1 MDKKTKYPQSSSKG
15 TAGDSKKSQDVANN
29 KLFPKTSRKREP
41 TGANSLSKYDQTK
54 KYNTQKAKTF
64 DKRPKP
70 KGQYHGGSKED
81 TKVVEIETAEFGS
94 VMAQG
99 SKKQNLNHLLN
110 FHYEPRDMQSG
121 SDTWRMGNASKG
133 YNRNSNRWL
142 PPVQRHKYNKEQ
154 FLQASCQ
161 FVVTANEDYSL
172 YLTDPDTLVDWKY
185 IEQVKIHNTES
196 LSCPI
201 CLFSPVAA
209 KMTRCGHVY
218 CWSCILHYLSLSDKS
233 WRKCPICYESVHKS
247 DLKSVIEVTQNAV
260 NLGDPITLRLMRRE
274 RGSLIAMPASEPITA
289 TPTTFFQVSKGCNKQ
304 VYSKLLIANPKDIM
318 DIIECERA
326 QLRIELMNDPH
337 SPENCYIEQAICE
350 LAKREEE
357 LLQKKV
363 NDDGSHQEVIGN
375 ISSTSIGDKVE
386 QEKQESHQLIQQSN
400 DEVNNLYKEDQPLC
414 KEATESSNIFS
425 SETQLPSPSQKFF
438 YFYQVEDGQNVYLH
452 AMNVKMLEMQYGSL
466 EHCPLVITG
475 KLLEKEV
482 GSFTEDLRR
491 RLRYLCHLPLTC
503 QFEVAEIE
511 LKPPIVSE
519 DVLNSFHEQLETRQK
534 RRQRREREERKRE
547 KKIIEEENKQMG
559 KYPVPNVNIDSTRH
573 FPQWQPELFTEDAIP
588 SPSESLA
595 TSSVASS
602 PSLSTFDEVVST
614 TRKISNP
621 NEQGPSFAEMLR
633 NTGARFKA
641 GRSWP
646 SVKPTLPE
654 RSKSVRSDI
663 EEDDCAHAP
672 SYSQSFGDA
681 LAQALEQTKL
691 LNAEAKLNDNVR
703 GKKKKKSKATNL
715 HVFCSLFYSK
725 FSWSSEINLDI
736 LLQKLQVF
744 SVRLVIKFGVKFP
757 L

>member
-41 TGANSLSKYDQTK
+41 TGANTLSKYDQTK

-81 TKVVEIETAEFGS
+81 TKVVESEAAEFGS

-110 FHYEPRDMQSG
+110 FHYEPRDMRSG
-121 SDTWRMGNASKG
+121 SDTWRVGSMNKG
-133 YNRNSNRWL
+133 NRNSNRWL
-142 PPVQRHKYNKEQ
+142 PPIQRHKYNKEQ

-161 FVVTANEDYSL
+161 FIVTPNEDYSL
-172 YLTDPDTLVDWKY
+172 YLTDPDILVDWKF
-185 IEQVKIHNTES
+185 IEQIKAYHAQFVCS
-196 LSCPI
+196 P
-201 CLFSPVAA
+201 PVAA

-218 CWSCILHYLSLSDKS
+218 CWPCILHYLSLSDKS

-247 DLKSVIEVTQNAV
+247 DLKSVIQVTQNAI

-274 RGSLIAMPASEPITA
+274 KGSLIAMPADEPIV
-289 TPTTFFQVSKGCNKQ
+289 TPTTFFQVSKDCNKQ
-304 VYSKLLIANPKDIM
+304 VYSKLLIANPRDIM
-318 DIIECERA
+318 DILKSERM
-326 QLRIELMNDPH
+326 QLEIELIENPH
-337 SPENCYIEQAICE
+337 SPENCYIEQAIRE
-350 LAKREEE
+350 LTKREEE
-357 LLQKKV
+357 LVQKKV
-363 NDDGSHQEVIGN
+363 NDDGSYQEGMED
-375 ISSTSIGDKVE
+375 ISSASIGDKIDE
-386 QEKQESHQLIQQSN
+386 EKKESHELTIHQMNDERNNLCEETIVTSN
-400 DEVNNLYKEDQPLC
+400 DNTSLLN
-414 KEATESSNIFS
+414 
-425 SETQLPSPSQKFF
+425 ETLLPSSSQKFF
-438 YFYQVEDGQNVYLH
+438 YFYQAEDGQHIYLH

-466 EHCPLVITG
+466 EHCPPAITG

-491 RLRYLCHLPLTC
+491 RLRYLCHLPITC
-503 QFEVAEIE
+503 PFEVAEIE
-511 LKPPIVSE
+511 LKPPTVSE

-559 KYPVPNVNIDSTRH
+559 KYPVANVNIDSTRH
-573 FPQWQPELFTEDAIP
+573 FPQWQPELFTEDTIL

-614 TRKISNP
+614 TTKLNNS

-633 NTGARFKA
+633 NTSARIKTVKA
-641 GRSWP
+641 WP
-646 SVKPTLPE
+646 SIKTIPPE
-654 RSKSVRSDI
+654 ESRNTNADI
-663 EEDDCAHAP
+663 EEDDNAHAP
-672 SYSQSFGDA
+672 SYNQSFGDA
-681 LAQALEQTKL
+681 LAQALERTKL
-691 LNAEAKLNDNVR
+691 LNAEANDNAR
-703 GKKKKKSKATNL
+703 GKKKKKKKGKAT
-715 HVFCSLFYSK
+715 VLFATNMSRA
-725 FSWSSEINLDI
+725 S
-736 LLQKLQVF
+736 
-744 SVRLVIKFGVKFP
+744 
-757 L
+757 

>member
-41 TGANSLSKYDQTK
+41 TGANTLSKYDQTK
-54 KYNTQKAKTF
+54 KYNTQKTKTF

-81 TKVVEIETAEFGS
+81 TKVVESEVAEFGS

-110 FHYEPRDMQSG
+110 FHYEPRDMRSG
-121 SDTWRMGNASKG
+121 SDTWRVGSVNKG
-133 YNRNSNRWL
+133 NRNSNRWL

-161 FVVTANEDYSL
+161 FIVTPNEDYSL
-172 YLTDPDTLVDWKY
+172 YLTDPDILVDWKF
-185 IEQVKIHNTES
+185 IEQIKIYNTES

-201 CLFSPVAA
+201 CLFAPVAA

-218 CWSCILHYLSLSDKS
+218 CWPCILHYLSLSDKS

-274 RGSLIAMPASEPITA
+274 KGSLIAMPASEPVIVA
-289 TPTTFFQVSKGCNKQ
+289 PTTFFQVSKDCNKQ
-304 VYSKLLIANPKDIM
+304 VYSKLLIANPRDIM
-318 DIIECERA
+318 DIIESERT
-326 QLRIELMNDPH
+326 QLEIELMDDPH
-337 SPENCYIEQAICE
+337 SPENCYIEQAIRE

-357 LLQKKV
+357 LVQKKV
-363 NDDGSHQEVIGN
+363 NDNGSHQEVMGN
-375 ISSTSIGDKVE
+375 ISSTSIGDKTDQEE
-386 QEKQESHQLIQQSN
+386 QENHQLTTQQMNDKRNNLSEDQFLCEETIVTSN
-400 DEVNNLYKEDQPLC
+400 DNTLLN
-414 KEATESSNIFS
+414 
-425 SETQLPSPSQKFF
+425 ETLLPSPSQKFF
-438 YFYQVEDGQNVYLH
+438 YFYQAEDGQHIYLH
-452 AMNVKMLEMQYGSL
+452 AMNIKMLEMHYGSL
-466 EHCPLVITG
+466 EHCPPVITG

-491 RLRYLCHLPLTC
+491 RLRYLCHLPITC
-503 QFEVAEIE
+503 PFEVAEIE
-511 LKPPIVSE
+511 LKPPTVSE

-559 KYPVPNVNIDSTRH
+559 KYPIANVNIDSTHH
-573 FPQWQPELFTEDAIP
+573 FPQWQPELFTEDTIL
-588 SPSESLA
+588 SPPESLA

-614 TRKISNP
+614 TTKLTNS

-633 NTGARFKA
+633 NTGSRIKKTSKA
-641 GRSWP
+641 WP
-646 SVKPTLPE
+646 SIKTTPLE
-654 RSKSVRSDI
+654 RLRNTNENI
-663 EEDDCAHAP
+663 EEDDNAHAP
-672 SYSQSFGDA
+672 SYNQSFGDA

-691 LNAEAKLNDNVR
+691 LDSESTDNVR
-703 GKKKKKSKATNL
+703 DKKKKKKKSKAT
-715 HVFCSLFYSK
+715 VLFATNMSR
-725 FSWSSEINLDI
+725 SS
-736 LLQKLQVF
+736 
-744 SVRLVIKFGVKFP
+744 
-757 L
+757 